1 MLSQQYG
8 GGKWRA
14 SIPKIPSTVNIPRY
28 EILTASN
35 TDTSTT
41 TTQVT
46 RPATITQ
53 TDTLPTTTSAEKLA
67 ESEMEKEA
75 ATSSNLQVCNQ
86 VCLRRGRT
94 GYCVLLLGVF
104 PTRLQWDSQLSDC
117 LLVTIILAVLS
128 QLCLPIHS
136 ATFYYFRRKVLM
148 VLSVAP
154 LKYYYCRCKRWSPM
168 KKSLPG

>member
-46 RPATITQ
+46 RPATVTQ
-53 TDTLPTTTSAEKLA
+53 TDTLPTATSEASAEKSA

-75 ATSSNLQVCNQ
+75 AISSNSQVCNQ

-94 GYCVLLLGVF
+94 GYCGVAGSF
-104 PTRLQWDSQLSDC
+104 SNT
-117 LLVTIILAVLS
+117 VTMG
-128 QLCLPIHS
+128 QPI
-136 ATFYYFRRKVLM
+136 V
-148 VLSVAP
+148 
-154 LKYYYCRCKRWSPM
+154 
-168 KKSLPG
+168 

>member
-46 RPATITQ
+46 RPATVTQ
-53 TDTLPTTTSAEKLA
+53 TDTLPTTTSEASAEKSA

-75 ATSSNLQVCNQ
+75 ATPSNPQVCNQ
-86 VCLRRGRT
+86 VCLRRGST
-94 GYCVLLLGVF
+94 GYCGVVGSF
-104 PTRLQWDSQLSDC
+104 SNTVTMGQPKC
-117 LLVTIILAVLS
+117 LIA
-128 QLCLPIHS
+128 CL
-136 ATFYYFRRKVLM
+136 
-148 VLSVAP
+148 
-154 LKYYYCRCKRWSPM
+154 
-168 KKSLPG
+168 

>member
-35 TDTSTT
+35 TDTDTSTT

-46 RPATITQ
+46 RPQTVTQ
-53 TDTLPTTTSAEKLA
+53 TDTLPTTTSEASAEKLA

-75 ATSSNLQVCNQ
+75 TTSSNLQVCNQ

-104 PTRLQWDSQLSDC
+104 PIWLQRDSQLSD
-117 LLVTIILAVLS
+117 
-128 QLCLPIHS
+128 
-136 ATFYYFRRKVLM
+136 
-148 VLSVAP
+148 
-154 LKYYYCRCKRWSPM
+154 
-168 KKSLPG
+168 